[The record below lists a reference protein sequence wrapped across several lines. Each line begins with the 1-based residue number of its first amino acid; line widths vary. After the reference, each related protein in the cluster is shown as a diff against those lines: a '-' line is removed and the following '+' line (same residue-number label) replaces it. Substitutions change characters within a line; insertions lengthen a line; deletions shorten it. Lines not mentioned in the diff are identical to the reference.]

1 MTEITRVPLQPI
13 ARGSLAKMWLG
24 VAAAVAVAT
33 GVAWA
38 AMPAAVTVET
48 LTAGEGPSPTIEDVA
63 LINYKGTLPD
73 GKVFDQQQQAAL
85 PLAGVVPGFTK
96 ALVQMQRGGKYKVLI
111 PSELG
116 YGSQQAGLIPP
127 NTDLTF
133 EIELIDFRSRAE
145 IEQQQAMMQQM
156 QQQQGG
162 AGGPPPPLPGGGPG
176 GPPPGP

>member
-73 GKVFDQQQQAAL
+73 GKVFDQQR
-85 PLAGVVPGFTK
+85 
-96 ALVQMQRGGKYKVLI
+96 QR
-111 PSELG
+111 
-116 YGSQQAGLIPP
+116 Q
-127 NTDLTF
+127 
-133 EIELIDFRSRAE
+133 
-145 IEQQQAMMQQM
+145 
-156 QQQQGG
+156 
-162 AGGPPPPLPGGGPG
+162 PPPFAAA
-176 GPPPGP
+176 